1 MVLIGAAVAFSQAQ
15 EGFRYPPPPAGSL
28 QISRDVQYG
37 ATGDVRLLMD
47 VYRPAGTPTAAPA
60 LIFFNTATGADRKN
74 AFYAGWAQTA
84 ADKGLVGIVPDLR
97 SGMQAEDFHALVRH
111 LTARAADYGIDRE
124 ALASMPVPATFH
136 GLSHR
141 RGRQRNGY
149 QGRGDVL
156 RHCRCRRVP
165 SAIYRCSTSERAR
178 SPTGESPDRRVG
190 GAGDH
195 PERAGDPP
203 ESSIRPSCVRD
214 GGRRRA
220 TRDVIERTLDFV
232 NRATSSA
239 YQSAMRQGLAEADGC
254 RLRADWELCSGVSQ
268 YAHLVRCTPR
278 CAIAAGVRGS
288 LAWQSTVRDGLSEF
302 DKLRD
307 KGLGYRDLGLPAAR
321 ACMQHGDADAAI
333 AWLRSI
339 PQRVLSQQIFGPI
352 RSLPRSRGDLI
363 SQPSFSGSRTG
374 HSETRSRHIA
384 LLLTRHLRRDI
395 CRLTTCR
402 LKNKTFRTGPSTC

>member
-1 MVLIGAAVAFSQAQ
+1 MTGMSTTSMAMVLIGAAVAFSQAQ
-15 EGFRYPPPPAGSL
+15 EGFRYPPPPVGSL
-28 QISRDVQYG
+28 QISRDIQYG

-124 ALASMPVPATFH
+124 ALAVYAGSGNVFTAFPIVEGASETAIKAAVMYYGIADVGEFRRDLPV
-136 GLSHR
+136 L
-141 RGRQRNGY
+141 Y
-149 QGRGDVL
+149 V
-156 RHCRCRRVP
+156 
-165 SAIYRCSTSERAR
+165 
-178 SPTGESPDRRVG
+178 
-190 GAGDH
+190 
-195 PERAGDPP
+195 RAGLDRPP
-203 ESSIRPSCVRD
+203 VNRRIGELAALAITQNAPVTLLNHPSGHHAFEMVD
-214 GGRRRA
+214 GDAA

-232 NRATSSA
+232 KRATSSA
-239 YQSAMRQGLAEADGC
+239 YQSAMRQGLAEAEAAGSV
-254 RLRADWELCSGVSQ
+254 LTGNYAQAASQ
-268 YAHLVRCTPR
+268 YAHLVTLHPDDARLR
-278 CAIAAGVRGS
+278 
-288 LAWQSTVRDGLSEF
+288 LAYGEALLGNRQFETACREF

-339 PQRVLSQQIFGPI
+339 PQRF
-352 RSLPRSRGDLI
+352 LPADV
-363 SQPSFSGSRTG
+363 RTDPVFAPLQG
-374 HSETRSRHIA
+374 RPDFAA
-384 LLLTRHLRRDI
+384 LFQR
-395 CRLTTCR
+395 
-402 LKNKTFRTGPSTC
+402 